1 MMAAPCFLP
10 GSGDA
15 EPEAE
20 ALPREEMFEAGLRVD
35 VLPGRQHVL
44 AGVKN
49 TVRTR
54 VQIVTPEQSAVTAV
68 RPPLQVVCV
77 LDRSGSMGGERLRF
91 AKKACQKLVKH
102 LDVGDTLHF
111 VTYSDAAQVVF
122 ENGDLSTDG
131 KERLKSEIQRVEAD
145 GLTNL
150 FAGMEKAVELLGG
163 PSLEDL
169 HRLEDMPVT
178 DANANSVRRIFLFS
192 DGQVNRGLV
201 DPLDIKRVVASW
213 ANFGITTS
221 TFGIGTDFNEPLMR
235 GIAEVGKGRYTYLES
250 GPEIPKLVSKSVHH
264 LLALYGSEAMLEV
277 RGLMHTVVSQ
287 IYGAD
292 ADEEAESNA
301 LPGAAHHLG
310 DLHYGN
316 KRTVLLELEVAPQ
329 GNAAQEAF
337 EAAEWTLSF
346 QQEGAQAQFG
356 GILSLE
362 TTRET
367 AVLGQEDVRVSSAFA
382 VRRAADLDAEIA
394 NALSLRNVEHARTL
408 KAAQLRLINES
419 LQVAQTAGSAVEAD
433 MLQRVLERA
442 EELAGRLENNDEDV
456 ENVRRRC
463 VHEMELNR
471 AMSDAG
477 WEDGMNSSVCSRGDV
492 ADMDS
497 IRGML
502 TPPGS
507 PDRSPGSSPIGSPRG
522 SSPRGSFR
530 FAAPASPI
538 SVASSRSVAS
548 STGVPAADA
557 SQGSSSTDAPPMR
570 PDVSRTRPSLGGGF
584 LRSALSKSMRKMGR
598 LCGVTGPQS

>member
-1 MMAAPCFLP
+1 MAAPW
-10 GSGDA
+10 DA

-20 ALPREEMFEAGLRVD
+20 ALPREEMVEAGLRVD

-54 VQIVTPEQSAVTAV
+54 VQIVTPDQNAVAAM

-77 LDRSGSMGGERLRF
+77 LDRSGSMHGERLRF

-102 LDVGDTLHF
+102 LGVGDTLHL
-111 VTYSDAAQVVF
+111 VTYSDEVQVVF

-131 KERLKSEIQRVEAD
+131 KERLKSQIQRLEAG

-150 FAGMEKAVELLGG
+150 FAGMEKAAELLGG
-163 PSLEDL
+163 PALEDL
-169 HRLEDMPVT
+169 HRLEEMPVT
-178 DANANSVRRIFLFS
+178 EANANSVRRIFLFS

-201 DPLDIKRVVASW
+201 DPHDIKRVVAAW
-213 ANFGITTS
+213 ANLGITTS

-277 RGLMHTVVSQ
+277 RGLTHTVVSQ

-292 ADEEAESNA
+292 EDEEAESTA
-301 LPGAAHHLG
+301 LPGAAHILG

-329 GNAAQEAF
+329 GNAAQETF

-346 QQEGAQAQFG
+346 QQEGAQAQFRG
-356 GILSLE
+356 VLSLE
-362 TTRET
+362 TTRES
-367 AVLGQEDVRVSSAFA
+367 AMLGQENVRVSSAFA

-394 NALSLRNVEHARTL
+394 NSLSLSNVEHARSL
-408 KAAQLRLINES
+408 KATQLRLINES
-419 LQVAQTAGSAVEAD
+419 LQAAQAAGSAAEAE

-442 EELAGRLENNDEDV
+442 EELAERLQNSNEDV

-463 VHEMELNR
+463 VQEMELNR

-477 WEDGMNSSVCSRGDV
+477 WEEGMNSSVCSRGDV

-497 IRGML
+497 IRGIL
-502 TPPGS
+502 TPPSS

-522 SSPRGSFR
+522 SPPRGSLR
-530 FAAPASPI
+530 FSGGSSAI

-548 STGVPAADA
+548 SNGVPATED
-557 SQGSSSTDAPPMR
+557 SQGSSSTNAPPMR
-570 PDVSRTRPSLGGGF
+570 PDVSRSSPPFPSGGRFLG
-584 LRSALSKSMRKMGR
+584 SALSKSMKQIGK
-598 LCGVTGPQS
+598 LCGGAGTQS